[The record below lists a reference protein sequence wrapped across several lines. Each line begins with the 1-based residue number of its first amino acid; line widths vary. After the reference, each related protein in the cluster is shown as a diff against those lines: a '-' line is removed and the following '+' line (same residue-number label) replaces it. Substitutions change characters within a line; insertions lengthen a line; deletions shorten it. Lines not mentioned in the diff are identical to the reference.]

1 MALLGYGAKVLSGDS
16 WPLILQGAG
25 DPTGVTTPNFVGQH
39 YISST
44 GDVYTATGLTSADWL
59 IGMTR
64 NDVSFNPIAN
74 SPANPREG
82 MFWIPQA

>member
-16 WPLILQGAG
+16 WPLILQGTG

-44 GDVYTATGLTSADWL
+44 GDVYTATGLTSADWSA
-59 IGMTR
+59 GGTGTGFT
-64 NDVSFNPIAN
+64 VSPTEPTNPID
-74 SPANPREG
+74 G
-82 MFWIPQA
+82 MVWIQIPSA